1 MKLAAAIALVIASSI
16 ANAAPRAP
24 IPPPPPSP
32 PDPSAIEQASDANYD
47 EDAPHHGFRIEA
59 AVGPASQLSFG
70 IDQSSGRGPGVSI
83 RLGAAATRH
92 VALLFS
98 VDVTSYL
105 SQVAGKPVE
114 LNSSTIFSLGP
125 QIYLRDAI
133 WLRAGIGFGSYQRRS
148 NSATAPQHLYT
159 GGGGQVGAGYDV
171 VRHDRFALSIE
182 ITLLGAIYREGFIG
196 GGIFGVGIAY
206 R

>member
-1 MKLAAAIALVIASSI
+1 MKLAAAILALTPAIAS
-16 ANAAPRAP
+16 AAPRAP

-32 PDPSAIEQASDANYD
+32 PDPSAIEQASDANFD

-83 RLGAAATRH
+83 RLGAAATRRM
-92 VALLFS
+92 ALLFS
-98 VDVTSYL
+98 IDVTSYL

-114 LNSSTIFSLGP
+114 LNSSQILSLGP

-133 WLRAGIGFGSYQRRS
+133 WLRAGLGFGSYQRRS
-148 NSATAPQHLYT
+148 DSSSAPQHLYT
-159 GGGGQVGAGYDV
+159 GAGGQVGAGYDV
-171 VRHDRFALSIE
+171 IRDDRFALSIE

-196 GGIFGVGIAY
+196 GGIFGAGIAY

>member
-1 MKLAAAIALVIASSI
+1 VKLAAALVALTPAVAS
-16 ANAAPRAP
+16 AKPP
-24 IPPPPPSP
+24 IPAPPPSP
-32 PDPSAIEQASDANYD
+32 PDPSAIEQASDANFD
-47 EDAPHHGFRIEA
+47 EDAPHHGFRIEG
-59 AVGPASQLSFG
+59 AVGPADQLSFG

-83 RLGAAATRH
+83 RLGAAATRN

-98 VDVTSYL
+98 IDVTSYL

-114 LNSSTIFSLGP
+114 LNSSTILSLGP
-125 QIYLRDAI
+125 QIYVRDAI
-133 WLRAGIGFGSYQRRS
+133 WLRAGLGFGSYQRRS
-148 NSATAPQHLYT
+148 DSSMAPQHLYT
-159 GGGGQVGAGYDV
+159 GFGGQAGAGYDV

-182 ITLLGAIYREGFIG
+182 LTLLGAIYREGFIG